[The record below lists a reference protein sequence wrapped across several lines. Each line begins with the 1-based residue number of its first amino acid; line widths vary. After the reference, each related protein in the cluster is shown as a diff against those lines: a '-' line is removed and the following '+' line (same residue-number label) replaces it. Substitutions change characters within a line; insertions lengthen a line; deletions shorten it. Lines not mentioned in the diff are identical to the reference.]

1 MRTYQ
6 TLLNLNVDH
15 WDMLAGEHVPTEFD
29 CGNYD
34 LEALA
39 EMLVPSGVT
48 EYTRLTRYLLRR
60 YRSVLVVS

>member
-34 LEALA
+34 LEAVA
-39 EMLVPSGVT
+39 EMLVPSGEVA
-48 EYTRLTRYLLRR
+48 LTDSDVYIN
-60 YRSVLVVS
+60 YQK

>member
-34 LEALA
+34 LEAVA
-39 EMLVPSGVT
+39 EMLVPSD
-48 EYTRLTRYLLRR
+48 EIALTDSDVYIN
-60 YRSVLVVS
+60 YQK

>member
-34 LEALA
+34 LEAVA
-39 EMLVPSGVT
+39 EMLVPSDGGA
-48 EYTRLTRYLLRR
+48 LTDSDVYIN
-60 YRSVLVVS
+60 YQK

>member
-34 LEALA
+34 LEAVA
-39 EMLVPSGVT
+39 EMLVPSDEVA
-48 EYTRLTRYLLRR
+48 LTDSDVYII
-60 YRSVLVVS
+60 YKK